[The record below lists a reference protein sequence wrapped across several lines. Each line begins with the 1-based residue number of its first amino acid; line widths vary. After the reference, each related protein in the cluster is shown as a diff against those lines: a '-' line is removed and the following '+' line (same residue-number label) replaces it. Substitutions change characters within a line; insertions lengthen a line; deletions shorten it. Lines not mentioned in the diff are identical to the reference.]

1 MSNDQPTPQWQ
12 QPTQSD
18 PSFQYQG
25 AAPGSQQPWQAPE
38 RGRDAGGV
46 ASGEERTSAMLA
58 HLSAPIAAIVS
69 AGWLTI
75 VGPLVLWLIYRDRSW
90 FVRNAA
96 AGAFNFTISMWL
108 LTVVGWLMIFTIILS
123 PLGAILLAVGALGSI
138 VLGCLGA
145 YKTYNGEA
153 YRYPW
158 QFKVLS

>member
-1 MSNDQPTPQWQ
+1 M
-12 QPTQSD
+12 
-18 PSFQYQG
+18 
-25 AAPGSQQPWQAPE
+25 A
-38 RGRDAGGV
+38 
-46 ASGEERTSAMLA
+46 
-58 HLSAPIAAIVS
+58 IA
-69 AGWLTI
+69 WL
-75 VGPLVLWLIYRDRSW
+75 VFRENVDR
-90 FVRNAA
+90 RLLTGAA

-145 YKTYNGEA
+145 YKTYHGEA